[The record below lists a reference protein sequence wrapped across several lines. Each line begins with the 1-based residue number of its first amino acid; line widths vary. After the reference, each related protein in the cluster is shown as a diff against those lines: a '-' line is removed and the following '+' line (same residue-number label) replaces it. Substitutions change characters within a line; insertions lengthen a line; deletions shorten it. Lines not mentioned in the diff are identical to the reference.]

1 MTLIF
6 ISFSRKDKNF
16 AEKLTNHLTH
26 AGYEVW
32 IDLQNISIGEVWSDE
47 TARGIERADI
57 FIVLLSKNALSS
69 QWVER
74 EIFLAQRVG
83 KKLIPILIEDTEIP
97 PALINLQYIDAR
109 NFSPTVLARI
119 ISAIQAIE
127 YTPRHVES
135 PTAVFAAPSK
145 SNLRRMLVTMIGI
158 LGGLILVVVLIY
170 SLVTN
175 ELKDDT
181 PTEEASFTET
191 STLTPTN
198 TETLTPTKRVTVSA
212 TAMDIQGQVEA
223 TLTAI
228 SEASTEIAASNPPSP
243 IPTATFNVEQQ
254 VNATIVAI
262 RATEENVLSPAEAGE
277 LAALTLTQSRRDDRA
292 LFFLLG
298 ILSLMVS
305 MTLILLFIPMT
316 RTMRLFQARTA
327 HPSQEKPEP
336 LLEEYQVFV
345 SSSEKDKEWV
355 KTLVRDLG
363 ELGFLVWWYAKD
375 APGLPFGKEIQSA
388 IYYTKVFLI
397 VISPDAM
404 VSQHIEEE
412 IRWAEIHKRPIV
424 SILYR
429 PTPVEKYLYGL
440 AKGAGIDFTNE
451 REYKGSM
458 EDLTQAVNHHL
469 KKRLETVSSE
479 SEEES

>member
-1 MTLIF
+1 MAKIY
-6 ISFSRKDKNF
+6 ISYSRIDAPF
-16 AEKLTNHLTH
+16 AKKLTNDLRKLGHD
-26 AGYEVW
+26 VW
-32 IDLQNISIGEVWSDE
+32 IDDSITGGTDWWNESISLILRSN
-47 TARGIERADI
+47 I
-57 FIVLLSKNALSS
+57 FIVLVSS
-69 QWVER
+69 SSSSSEWVSR
-74 EIFLAQRVG
+74 EIEIALHAPTRI
-83 KKLIPILIEDTEIP
+83 IPILIGDSEIP
-97 PALINLQYIDAR
+97 RSIRAIQFLDAR
-109 NFSPTVLARI
+109 NYTPETLTQLI
-119 ISAIQAIE
+119 YAIE
-127 YTPRHVES
+127 AIEDVQPKS
-135 PTAVFAAPSK
+135 SFAPIPSVLSRQAK
-145 SNLRRMLVTMIGI
+145 SVLSWRLIGALVGI
-158 LGGLILVVVLIY
+158 FSLIILSIYLVG
-170 SLVTN
+170 TN
-175 ELKDDT
+175 FDDDT
-181 PTEEASFTET
+181 PSQETRTTET
-191 STLTPTN
+191 ITFTPTI

-212 TAMDIQGQVEA
+212 TVMDIQGQVEA

-254 VNATIVAI
+254 INATIVAI

-458 EDLTQAVNHHL
+458 EDLTQAINHHL